1 MNASYGVKKPKK
13 LSGQISSDQASGSGA
28 GDGKKENADTTNANQ
43 KEESST
49 VKSEDSKDT
58 A

>member
-13 LSGQISSDQASGSGA
+13 LSGQMSSEASGGT
-28 GDGKKENADTTNANQ
+28 GDGKKENSDSQNKNKDTN
-43 KEESST
+43 SP
-49 VKSEDSKDT
+49 VKSEDSRDT

>member
-13 LSGQISSDQASGSGA
+13 LSGQISSDQASAGT
-28 GDGKKENADTTNANQ
+28 GDGKKENVDNSNNENQ
-43 KEESST
+43 KEENSAA
-49 VKSEDSKDT
+49 KSEDSKDT